1 MSRGQGML
9 ARSAGGAHRARA
21 VPAPLAILVLAR
33 LRTVLL
39 PTSAAILLLH
49 YGCSSRLLNKA
60 MRPRS
65 RTSVS
70 CTSRGE
76 ESLRTIVKR

>member
-1 MSRGQGML
+1 MRKLLGALIIGLLLTASGVNV
-9 ARSAGGAHRARA
+9 SAD
-21 VPAPLAILVLAR
+21 PLEDGIAAYQR
-33 LRTVLL
+33 
-39 PTSAAILLLH
+39 AILLLH

-70 CTSRGE
+70 CTSRDE
-76 ESLRTIVKR
+76 ASLRTIVKR